1 MIKVENIEVMNLPS
15 AFRGMRNPLESWD
28 KSDSG
33 YKSAGDSQMEYYAVG
48 PKDLTLALQLV
59 NAGSDHSKFM
69 RQILVSMDI
78 TAPDYWFK
86 EFDTYKVGTVANST
100 STMHKLGSRYLG
112 EDDFSW
118 DDITQYKVR
127 MLHHLNILIE
137 DWKGALKDGNKDEAA
152 NLWRELIQDLPMSFN
167 YVRTIT
173 LNYAVLRNMYQS
185 RKSHKLTEWRE
196 FCKIIEELP
205 YSELITT

>member
-15 AFRGMRNPLESWD
+15 ALKGMRNPLESWH

-33 YKSAGDSQMEYYAVG
+33 YRSAGDSHMEYYAVG

-69 RQILVSMDI
+69 RQILVSMDV

-100 STMHKLGSRYLG
+100 STVHKLGTRSLRL
-112 EDDFSW
+112 DDFSW
-118 DDITQYKVR
+118 DGNATTISEKVDELNGFISQYR
-127 MLHHLNILIE
+127 HHKDRGEADDAQHWWRLI
-137 DWKGALKDGNKDEAA
+137 
-152 NLWRELIQDLPMSFN
+152 IQLLPMSYN
-167 YVRTIT
+167 YLRTIT
-173 LNYAVLRNMYQS
+173 LNYAVLRNMYRS
-185 RKSHKLTEWRE
+185 RKNHRLVEWRD
-196 FCKIIEELP
+196 FCNIIEELP